1 MKKHYRKA
9 LANKYLLYEQV
20 NIDAIVLKFWLIVSR
35 LIQIT
40 NVFYLM

>member
-1 MKKHYRKA
+1 MKKHNRKA

-35 LIQIT
+35 LMQIT